1 MPDQL
6 PQCSGLTD
14 NNGNPTG
21 VLTMEPGE
29 YCVAYNSNPDALTG
43 QEKENLKRLYKCRT
57 NIPSAQLLDRYG
69 WDRDNQNIS
78 LGATAKVAWPIDG
91 DSQLLVKCPQQHMRH
106 APSAQDEAE
115 AQRVE
120 AEAQREF
127 DSQVLLARAAVERL
141 HTARAALE
149 QAQRRTD
156 PDQFS
161 PKTPKKTR
169 RTKKSRRTKKKTR
182 RTKKTR
188 GAKKKRGTKKRR
200 RTKKK

>member
-29 YCVAYNSNPDALTG
+29 YCVAYNSNPTALTVR
-43 QEKENLKRLYKCRT
+43 EKENLKRLYKCRT
-57 NIPSAQLLDRYG
+57 NIPSAQLFDRYG

-78 LGATAKVAWPIDG
+78 LGATARVAWPIDG
-91 DSQLLVKCPQQHMRH
+91 DSQLLVKCPQPHMRH

-127 DSQVLLARAAVERL
+127 DSQVLLARAGVERL
-141 HTARAALE
+141 HAARAALE

-156 PDQFS
+156 PDHFS

-169 RTKKSRRTKKKTR
+169 RTKKKTRRTKKKTR
-182 RTKKTR
+182 RTKK
-188 GAKKKRGTKKRR
+188 KR
-200 RTKKK
+200 RTKRK